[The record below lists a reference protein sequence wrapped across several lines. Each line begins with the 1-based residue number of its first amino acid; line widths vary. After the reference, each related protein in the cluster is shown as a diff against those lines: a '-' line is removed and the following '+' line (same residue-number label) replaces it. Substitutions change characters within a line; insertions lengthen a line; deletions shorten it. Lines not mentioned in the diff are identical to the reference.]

1 VKNSLPRTTESLT
14 HQCRDE
20 CSEFPRREVPQSHGN
35 ESVVR
40 GLPVSLRVNGEPYE
54 LHIPPWR
61 TLLEVLRENL
71 CLTGTK
77 RSCQE
82 GQCGAC
88 TVLLDGKPI
97 NSCLYLA
104 VEAQGKEILTIEGL
118 SRSAGGLH
126 PVQKSFVEKGAI
138 QCGFCTPGLVLATV
152 ALLDQNPNPSED
164 EVRKA
169 VVGHLCRCTGYVQ
182 IVEAILGAAG
192 EMAAEG
198 GR

>member
-1 VKNSLPRTTESLT
+1 MKNY
-14 HQCRDE
+14 
-20 CSEFPRREVPQSHGN
+20 
-35 ESVVR
+35 
-40 GLPVSLRVNGEPYE
+40 LPVSLRVNGESYD
-54 LHIPPWR
+54 LLIPPWR

-71 CLTGTK
+71 CLTGAK

-104 VEAQGKEILTIEGL
+104 VEAQGKEILTIEGIG
-118 SRSAGGLH
+118 RGAEPH
-126 PVQKSFVEKGAI
+126 PVQRAFVDRGAI

-164 EVRKA
+164 DIRKA
-169 VVGHLCRCTGYVQ
+169 VVGHLCRCTGYAQ
-182 IVEAILGAAG
+182 IIEAVLSAG
-192 EMAAEG
+192 DG
-198 GR
+198 K